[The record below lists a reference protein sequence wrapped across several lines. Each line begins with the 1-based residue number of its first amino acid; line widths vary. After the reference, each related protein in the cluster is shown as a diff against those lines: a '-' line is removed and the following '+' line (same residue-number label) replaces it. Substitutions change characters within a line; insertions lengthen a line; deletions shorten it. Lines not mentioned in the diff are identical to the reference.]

1 MDLLHMGRDELQA
14 DKDAAL
20 DQLSKEKDR
29 RHNRQAPEPG
39 KESAAQKAMDEDP
52 GILITLLQA
61 CASQRAAHSY
71 R

>member
-20 DQLSKEKDR
+20 DKLAKEKDR
-29 RHNRQAPEPG
+29 RHNRQAEPG

-52 GILITLLQA
+52 GLFITFLQA
-61 CASQRAAHSY
+61 SVSQHTARPC